1 MMKSKNQQQGFS
13 LFMVMIIMLVIAL
26 LVVVA
31 SQSASTEMRV
41 STNEADRKFAMSLA
55 ETGLRN
61 AEDTIRQMTSE
72 ANKDI
77 DKLFRYDCNMGNC
90 APVEEVHWENKSS
103 STSHY
108 KISGTKSTIVAWKR
122 TFGGSSVFDNN
133 GATSYP
139 LNDSGDQ
146 KEGTVRYVI
155 EFLGERNDSST
166 GALGRYF
173 RVTARAKGENPN
185 TTLTLQ
191 SYVEANSI

>member
-72 ANKDI
+72 DNKDI
-77 DKLFRYDCNMGNC
+77 DKLFRYDCNTGNC
-90 APVEEVHWENKSS
+90 APVEEVHWESGS

-108 KISGTKSTIVAWKR
+108 KISGTKSTVVAWKR
-122 TFGGSSVFDNN
+122 TFSGKSVFDNN

-146 KEGTVRYVI
+146 KSGTVRYII
-155 EFLGERNDSST
+155 EFLGERNDNST

-185 TTLTLQ
+185 TTVTLQ

>member
-1 MMKSKNQQQGFS
+1 MMRSKNQQQGFS

-77 DKLFRYDCNMGNC
+77 DKLFRYDC
-90 APVEEVHWENKSS
+90 
-103 STSHY
+103 
-108 KISGTKSTIVAWKR
+108 SGTKSTIVAWKR

-185 TTLTLQ
+185 TTVTLQ